1 MFKNAILASL
11 TGGLITW
18 GLTTLG
24 SALVFLFLGGIK
36 KRILSIMYGFAAGV
50 MVAASF
56 WSLLL
61 PAIDL
66 SSKNEITKWLIPTL
80 GFLLGTLFIWI
91 LDKILPHM
99 HFFNG
104 ETLKEG
110 PNTKLSQ
117 LTLLFLA
124 ITVHNIP
131 EGLAVGVAFG
141 AYFIGD
147 PNFTLAS
154 AMALTIGIG
163 IQNFPEGA
171 ALSLPLV
178 STGVSKW
185 KSFLLGSLSAI
196 VEPISAVIGAIAVTK
211 MQIILPLALAFA
223 AGAMIYVVVEEL
235 VPEAVDKQDNHAGV
249 FGFIIGF
256 TIMMILDVSL
266 G

>member
-1 MFKNAILASL
+1 MFNNAISASL

-24 SALVFLFLGGIK
+24 SALVFLFISGIK
-36 KRILSIMYGFAAGV
+36 NKILYSMYGFAAGI

-61 PAIDL
+61 PAIEL
-66 SSKNEITKWLIPTL
+66 SSNNEIAKWFVPTS
-80 GFLLGTLFIWI
+80 GFLMGTLFIWC
-91 LDKILPHM
+91 LDKFLPHM
-99 HFFNG
+99 HFLNG
-104 ETLKEG
+104 KILKEG

-124 ITVHNIP
+124 ITLHNIP
-131 EGLAVGVAFG
+131 EGLAVGVSFG

-147 PNFTLAS
+147 PNFSLAS
-154 AMALTIGIG
+154 AMALTLGIG

-171 ALSLPLV
+171 AISLPLV
-178 STGVSKW
+178 ATGVSKW
-185 KSFLLGSLSAI
+185 RSFLLGSLSAI
-196 VEPISAVIGAIAVTK
+196 VEPISALIGAIAVTK
-211 MQIILPLALAFA
+211 IQMVLPLALSFA

-235 VPEAVDKQDNHAGV
+235 LPEAVDKQDNHAGV

-256 TIMMILDVSL
+256 AIMMILDVAL